1 MGELLTTALLWVTA
15 LGCGVIGGVYFAFL
29 AFVMAALRTLP
40 ADAGMAAMR
49 AVNRVILR
57 SPFMPLFFGTSAA
70 ALLLGVMAIS
80 AAASWPA
87 VFGAAVH
94 LVGMT
99 GVTVAFN
106 VPLNTRIERAGE
118 NTVEAEAA
126 WQHYLM
132 AWTRWNHL
140 RTISSILAAALFTL
154 ALIHRE

>member
-1 MGELLTTALLWVTA
+1 MGELLLTALLWVTA
-15 LGCGVIGGVYFAFL
+15 LGCGVIGGVYFAFS

-40 ADAGMAAMR
+40 AAAGIAAMR
-49 AVNRVILR
+49 AVNKVILR
-57 SPFMPLFFGTSAA
+57 SPFMPLFFGSSAT

-80 AAASWPA
+80 GAGSWLA
-87 VFGAAVH
+87 VLGAAVH

-106 VPLNTRIERAGE
+106 VPLNTQIERAGE
-118 NTVEAEAA
+118 NTPEAEAV

-140 RTISSILAAALFTL
+140 RTISSVLAAALFAL
-154 ALIHRE
+154 AMIHRG